1 MKKFVIAL
9 AMVAT
14 LAGNGAYAQTAKPA
28 GAKMGSGAQ
37 AGTYTTSNFAWG
49 IGLGA
54 LVVVG
59 LVVGLTVGA
68 ATGSQSTH

>member
-14 LAGNGAYAQTAKPA
+14 LASNGAYAQGTKS
-28 GAKMGSGAQ
+28 GSTMGSGAK